1 MRTFWLAIAF
11 LSGFIFN
18 ASGAQAGQ
26 GHVYLLKG
34 LANVFSAGLDN
45 YAAALSARGIPV
57 TVANH
62 SEAGGLAVEAAQLSR
77 AGKGP
82 IVIVGHSLGAGA
94 AVDMANIMYQR
105 GGRVALIVEYGAP
118 GAQIIPPNVDRVV
131 NYYGSVGGLAVRGPG
146 SRAQIVNIDTSQNPA
161 INHFNMDKLPSI
173 EKRTLGQILAI
184 IRGGHRPR
192 IAPKTSEAAPAAAAP
207 TTQAAAV
214 H

>member
-1 MRTFWLAIAF
+1 MRTFYLAVVF

-18 ASGAQAGQ
+18 ATGAQAGQ

-62 SEAGGLAVEAAQLSR
+62 SEAAGLAVEAAQLYR

-82 IVIVGHSLGAGA
+82 IIIVGHSLGGA
-94 AVDMANIMYQR
+94 ASTDMANIMYQR
-105 GGRVALIVEYGAP
+105 GARVALIVNYGAP
-118 GAQIIPPNVDRVV
+118 STQVIPPNVDRVV

-146 SRAQIVNIDTSQNPA
+146 SKAQIVNVDTSQNPE

-184 IRGGHRPR
+184 VRGGHRPR
-192 IAPKTSEAAPAAAAP
+192 IAPKTSDAAPAAAAS
-207 TTQAAAV
+207 TTQASVA